1 MRKPFFLFQIMAA
14 GLLVT
19 CLMSCETPTENAQET
34 DPAPVFDLN
43 TAKQEIIDANKAFAA
58 AFAAGDSTGVANLYA
73 QDAKFM
79 MNGSPAIVGRDNIR
93 SVISGIMKSGISSVE
108 LGTVGVW
115 GTENLVTEEGTLVLM
130 AGDAIADRGKYLV
143 LWQKEN
149 GDWHLFRDIFNSNG
163 PAQ

>member
-1 MRKPFFLFQIMAA
+1 
-14 GLLVT
+14 
-19 CLMSCETPTENAQET
+19 
-34 DPAPVFDLN
+34 
-43 TAKQEIIDANKAFAA
+43 
-58 AFAAGDSTGVANLYA
+58 
-73 QDAKFM
+73 M

-130 AGDAIADRGKYLV
+130 AGDAVVDRGKYLV
-143 LWQKEN
+143 LWKKEN
-149 GDWHLFRDIFNSNG
+149 GKWHLFRDIFNSDG